1 MALIEINH
9 PAASQDSRQF
19 WEDELKNTR
28 ILLADVNERIHK
40 LEIESYSLDTGQ
52 DSESVSR
59 SKLDSLVIART
70 RFLDKIRE
78 IEQELGIGLNAGG
91 QCIQA
96 VPF

>member
-1 MALIEINH
+1 MALIELDH
-9 PAASQDSRQF
+9 PSVSQTSRQF

-28 ILLADVNERIHK
+28 ILLADVNRRIHK

-59 SKLDSLVIART
+59 SRLDSLASART
-70 RFLDKIRE
+70 KFLDKIKE